1 MLKNTLWTVMVFG
14 ALSSCSK
21 DDDSIDANNQLS
33 KEVKATQDA
42 FKSEP
47 GKQTP
52 SPITP
57 WATPGA
63 VTVWDNNNVLMTA
76 LWAPPGFGP
85 SFPDYS
91 FHQLAY
97 DFSPYYVNG
106 EEEYNPDNYDLMAH
120 FGYFSPEDVD
130 NAVVEFTFQNIE
142 YFLPHMLVSDPSGQD
157 TRREFTVKYVGN
169 QTVITCVTDLKQ
181 AYWNSATPSKRIGSP
196 MFCFLLKINCNGNNN
211 TTFWTD
217 MKVNGESVK
226 GTIQNKVF
234 DCNKVTTAHSWTD
247 SYTEANET
255 DEHRFELWCDDTF
268 IDILYGDVKVH
279 CLMQYEGDELLFMNM
294 TFDGS
299 FVGKNT
305 REVFKFKQ
313 IQKYDASSKKFYQD
327 HFNVVG
333 DMGSHL
339 KFSFTVMTEEPW
351 FAINKAEC
359 GE

>member
-42 FKSEP
+42 FKSELA
-47 GKQTP
+47 KQTP

-234 DCNKVTTAHSWTD
+234 DCNKTTTVHTD
-247 SYTEANET
+247 SWDT
-255 DEHRFELWCDDTF
+255 DFDLWC
-268 IDILYGDVKVH
+268 GDNIVDHLSGTMNYH
-279 CLMQYEGDELLFMNM
+279 CVMQYENDVLLFMNM
-294 TFDGS
+294 TYYGFFTGEI
-299 FVGKNT
+299 G
-305 REVFKFKQ
+305 EMFKFKE
-313 IQKYDASSKKFYQD
+313 ITTFDMSKDNSNTYF
-327 HFNVVG
+327 HFNVIG
-333 DMGSHL
+333 DQGSHFIVSGKYL
-339 KFSFTVMTEEPW
+339 NEEPW
-351 FAINKAEC
+351 ITIDKAKCSE
-359 GE
+359 